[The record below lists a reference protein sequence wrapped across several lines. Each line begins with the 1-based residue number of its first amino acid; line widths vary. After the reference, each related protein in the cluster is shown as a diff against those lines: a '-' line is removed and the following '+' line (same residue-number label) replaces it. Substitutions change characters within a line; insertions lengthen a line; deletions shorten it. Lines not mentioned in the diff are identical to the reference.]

1 MKGKTYRKCSKVIL
15 FVLCLGICMPCL
27 SGCSMTSGGMEAVQD
42 DPLTITGFAFDTTY
56 TLTLYE
62 GGDQEL
68 LDSCVALCNDYE
80 KIFSRTREDSELA
93 QINELESCY
102 QKACGEAGYT
112 PGQGKIPLA
121 KVRRAFHK
129 YRDESGLA
137 DQEAKITAAGA
148 LQITVSDDLS
158 ALLAEGLRYAGL
170 SQGGFDCTIGRVSSL
185 WDFTS
190 HSNNPPSEQA
200 IREALPFVDY
210 RKVSVKGNVV
220 QFDMPGMEIDLGGIA
235 KGYIA
240 DRLKEHL
247 QEGGVTGAI
256 ISLGGNILCIGEKS
270 DGTPFRIGIQQPFAD
285 RQETIAAIAVTDVSV
300 VSSGIYER
308 YIETEDGT
316 LYHHILNPY
325 TGYSYENE
333 LLGVTIVS
341 ERSVDG
347 DGLST
352 VCFALGTERGM
363 EFAESLDGVEAV
375 FITKDGKLHYTSG
388 FEKMLCES

>member
-1 MKGKTYRKCSKVIL
+1 MKGKTYQKCFKVIL

-27 SGCSMTSGGMEAVQD
+27 SGCSMTSGGMDAAHD

-68 LDSCVALCNDYE
+68 LDSCVALCSEYE

-93 QINELESCY
+93 RINELERYY
-102 QKACGEAGYT
+102 QEACEESEYT

-121 KVRRAFHK
+121 KVKNAFQKH
-129 YRDESGLA
+129 RDEAGLT

-148 LQITVSDDLS
+148 LQVTVSDDLS
-158 ALLAEGLRYAGL
+158 ALLTEALRYAGL
-170 SQGGFDCTIGRVSSL
+170 SEGGFDCTIGRVSSL

-190 HSNNPPSEQA
+190 RDSKPPSEEE
-200 IREALPFVDY
+200 IRKSLSFVDY

-220 QFDMPGMEIDLGGIA
+220 QFVMPGMTIDLGGIA

-285 RQETIAAIAVTDVSV
+285 RQETIAAIDVTDVSV

-316 LYHHILNPY
+316 MYHHILNPH

-341 ERSVDG
+341 EKSVDG

-352 VCFALGTERGM
+352 VCFALGAERGM
-363 EFAESLDGVEAV
+363 ELAESLDGVEAV
-375 FITKDGKLHYTSG
+375 FITKDGELHYSSG